1 MSAVSTAKPKK
12 ADPLSKK
19 TPENP
24 KYAHIRHTIDTGSS
38 VTRYMEKIEDIR
50 KNYKFKKDE
59 VFKRMKVTTFV
70 QLIVQVAEYENRH
83 STQSTIGNG
92 NYTDRPDTADLEVQH
107 IQRGSPAPSLAVTEG
122 DYGEGPRT
130 GARSTLQGVVRGV
143 GEVDTAR
150 PAQPPAKVE
159 DFSCPYLLLDIRD
172 SDAFEEC
179 HIITAKNYPKSM
191 LSRATNYESKDMLA
205 FKNQPGKII
214 VIYDEDERLAHEAAT
229 TLVQR
234 GYDNLFLLS
243 GGMRIAYRY
252 FPEGLMTGTPN
263 QNITESTKP
272 PKTKEKASQKTFTTF
287 DLEKLHTQL
296 DNQLSDRSVGSR
308 LSNASTMS
316 SRMGQ
321 TSTSRTTSSVSGT
334 VTGRPPFKPC

>member
-12 ADPLSKK
+12 SDPLSKK

-24 KYAHIRHTIDTGSS
+24 KYAHIRHTVDTGSS
-38 VTRYMEKIEDIR
+38 VTKYLEKIEDIR
-50 KNYKFKKDE
+50 KNYRFKKDE

-70 QLIVQVAEYENRH
+70 QLIVQVAEFEARN

-107 IQRGSPAPSLAVTEG
+107 IQRGSPVPSLAVTEG
-122 DYGEGPRT
+122 DYGEPRT
-130 GARSTLQGVVRGV
+130 GARSTLQGVVKGV
-143 GEVDTAR
+143 GEIDSAR
-150 PAQPPAKVE
+150 PPQAATKVE

-172 SDAFEEC
+172 ADSFEDC
-179 HIITAKNYPKSM
+179 HIITAKNYPTSM

-214 VIYDEDERLAHEAAT
+214 VVYDEDERLGPNAAT

-243 GGMRIAYRY
+243 GGLRIAYRY

-272 PKTKEKASQKTFTTF
+272 PKTKEKASQKSFTTF

-296 DNQLSDRSVGSR
+296 DSQLSDRSVGSR
-308 LSNASTMS
+308 SRLSNASTVS

-321 TSTSRTTSSVSGT
+321 TSTSRFSSVSGS
-334 VTGRPPFKPC
+334 VSGRPPFKPC

>member
-1 MSAVSTAKPKK
+1 MPKK
-12 ADPLSKK
+12 GNPADYNSSIFSPRLPPLRPKIFK
-19 TPENP
+19 ENRLQLYEII
-24 KYAHIRHTIDTGSS
+24 KDA
-38 VTRYMEKIEDIR
+38 EKDYR
-50 KNYKFKKDE
+50 FKKDE

-70 QLIVQVAEYENRH
+70 QLIVQVAEFEARN

-107 IQRGSPAPSLAVTEG
+107 IQRGSPVPSLAVTEG
-122 DYGEGPRT
+122 DYGEPRT
-130 GARSTLQGVVRGV
+130 GARSTLQGVVKGV
-143 GEVDTAR
+143 GEIDSAR
-150 PAQPPAKVE
+150 PPQAATKVE

-172 SDAFEEC
+172 ADSFEDC
-179 HIITAKNYPKSM
+179 HIITAKNYPTSM

-214 VIYDEDERLAHEAAT
+214 VVYDEDERLGPNAAT
-229 TLVQR
+229 TLIQR

-243 GGMRIAYRY
+243 GGLRIAYRY

-272 PKTKEKASQKTFTTF
+272 PKTKEKASQKSFTTF

-296 DNQLSDRSVGSR
+296 DSQLSDRSVGSR
-308 LSNASTMS
+308 LSNASTVS

-321 TSTSRTTSSVSGT
+321 TSTSRFSSVSGS
-334 VTGRPPFKPC
+334 VSGRPPFKPC

>member
-1 MSAVSTAKPKK
+1 MPKK
-12 ADPLSKK
+12 GNPRDYNSSIFSPRLPPLRPKLFK
-19 TPENP
+19 ENRLQL
-24 KYAHIRHTIDTGSS
+24 YEIVRQA
-38 VTRYMEKIEDIR
+38 EKD
-50 KNYKFKKDE
+50 YKFKKDE